1 MKTVSRS
8 NISYVI
14 DKATPPILEVKA
26 GERFELETEDALSGQ
41 VRSPESARPGNMAR
55 LNAER
60 DEGYIEGNPVTGP
73 IYLEGAEPGD
83 TLTVKIEEI
92 ELESPGVTRFRKAL
106 SPLGNLFKD
115 DKVMVTPVEGGHVI
129 FNERIRIPIRPMVGT
144 VGVAP
149 QLESPLSGRA
159 GVYGGNM
166 DCPEV
171 APGNTLYLPV
181 YHPGGLLFVGDVHAA
196 MGDAEI
202 GNTAIEIRSRVTLT
216 LDFHKGRPE
225 SMGWP
230 RVETPDSIITVVSG
244 VPLDLSLQTAFK
256 EMILWMEE
264 GYGWEREEAY
274 LLLTQ
279 VSDGRICNS
288 FTIRCVMPKV
298 YL

>member
-1 MKTVSRS
+1 MQTLRRS
-8 NISYVI
+8 SKSFVI
-14 DKATPPILEVKA
+14 DKALPPALEVKP
-26 GERFELETEDALSGQ
+26 GERFEVETEDALNGQ
-41 VRSPESARPGNMAR
+41 VRSPEAARPENMA
-55 LNAER
+55 LSNAER
-60 DEGYIEGNPVTGP
+60 DKGYVSGNPVAGP

-83 TLTVKIEEI
+83 TLVVKIEEI
-92 ELESPGVTRFRKAL
+92 ELESPGVTRFRKTL
-106 SPLGNLFKD
+106 SPLGNLFQD
-115 DKVMVTPVEGGHVI
+115 DKVMVTPVEGEHVI
-129 FNERIRIPIRPMVGT
+129 FNKRIRIPVKPMVGT
-144 VGVAP
+144 MGVAP

-171 APGNTLYLPV
+171 APGNTLYLPI
-181 YHPGGLLFVGDVHAA
+181 YHPGGLLYLGDVHAA

-202 GNTAIEIRSRVTLT
+202 GNTAIEIRSRVGLT
-216 LDFHKGRPE
+216 LDFHKGR
-225 SMGWP
+225 SKTMAWP
-230 RVETPDSIITVVSG
+230 RVETRDSIITVVSG

-264 GYGWEREEAY
+264 DYGWEREEAY

-279 VSDGRICNS
+279 VADGRICNS